1 MSDVAL
7 YEAWAELLGWMR
19 RYAEEKGVRFVVEGN
34 FPEAIYRLTKPY
46 PWPTRI
52 MSASLAYPE
61 NEERFFF
68 AYVSEPHAEDRHIGI
83 RLMKSLKH
91 LHLHLGAEGLELE
104 GRPFTELRF
113 ERLADR
119 AFATLKPVG

>member
-68 AYVSEPHAEDRHIGI
+68 AYVSEPHAADRHVGI
-83 RLMKSLKH
+83 RLMKDLKH
-91 LHLHLGAEGLELE
+91 LHLHLGEEGLELE
-104 GRPFTELRF
+104 GRPFTQLRF
-113 ERLADR
+113 ERLADLAR
-119 AFATLKPVG
+119 EALRPV